1 MNKDYRDWSD
11 DKVQETLD
19 IVEGHISNSVNTLS
33 KIIKV
38 PIGKNIQKE
47 METLVIKTIMKRDL
61 KLEQS
66 YRMLKMGFDNMSL
79 KNKISVWLIEP
90 KRWLR
95 KILRLEDKTNGK
107 N

>member
-19 IVEGHISNSVNTLS
+19 IVEGHINNSLKGIS
-33 KIIKV
+33 KITKV
-38 PIGKNIQKE
+38 HINDDIQNK
-47 METLVIKTIMKRDL
+47 METFVIKTIMKRDL
-61 KLEQS
+61 KYEQS

-79 KNKISVWLIEP
+79 KNKISVWLIET

-95 KILRLEDKTNGK
+95 KILRLENKTNGK